1 MRRRI
6 PMKYNRRILAIL
18 AAAVA
23 LSSPVVAQE
32 PARLPGRISI
42 VGEGKAAAAPDTA
55 IFDVGVV
62 TIAETAQA
70 ALEQNTKSITAL
82 LAALKAAGIEG
93 RDLATSGFTV
103 QPRFVYPQPEP
114 GKQPEQPKLEG
125 YEVRNSV
132 TAKVRDLSRL
142 GTILDAAVQHGA
154 NQIGTISFEI
164 QNKDALLDKA
174 RQDAIADAR
183 RKAEKAAQA
192 AGLKLGRV
200 LSLSEIVQHT
210 PHPMAGDATSFRAAG
225 ALVPVEP
232 GEQSLG
238 AHVEMTWEIAN

>member
-1 MRRRI
+1 
-6 PMKYNRRILAIL
+6 MKYNLRLLTIL
-18 AAAVA
+18 AATVA
-23 LSSPVVAQE
+23 LLSPAIAQE
-32 PARLPGRISI
+32 PAKVPGRISI

-55 IFDVGVV
+55 AFDAGVV
-62 TIAETAQA
+62 VIAGTAQA

-93 RDLATSGFTV
+93 RDLATSGFAV
-103 QPRFVYPQPEP
+103 QPRVAYPQPEP

-132 TAKVRDLSRL
+132 TVKVRDLSKL
-142 GTILDAAVQHGA
+142 GMILDAAVQRGA
-154 NQIGTISFEI
+154 NQIGAISFEI

-174 RQDAIADAR
+174 RQDAISDAK

-200 LSLSEIVQHT
+200 LSLSETVQHGL
-210 PHPMAGDATSFRAAG
+210 PRPMAGDVTSFRATSAP
-225 ALVPVEP
+225 VPVEP

-238 AHVEMTWEIAN
+238 AHVEMTWEIAY

>member
-1 MRRRI
+1 
-6 PMKYNRRILAIL
+6 MKYGRRILAIL

-23 LSSPVVAQE
+23 LLSPAVAQE
-32 PARLPGRISI
+32 PAKAPSRLSV

-55 IFDVGVV
+55 IFDAGVV
-62 TIAETAQA
+62 VVAETAQA
-70 ALEQNTKSITAL
+70 ALEQNTKAITAL

-93 RDLATSGFTV
+93 RDLVTSGFAV
-103 QPRFVYPQPEP
+103 QARVVYPQPEA

-132 TAKVRDLSRL
+132 KAKVRDLSKL
-142 GTILDAAVQHGA
+142 GMILDAAVQHGA
-154 NQIGTISFEI
+154 NQIGGISFDI

-174 RQDAIADAR
+174 RQDAINDAK

-200 LSLSEIVQHT
+200 LSLSETFQHAL
-210 PHPMAGDATSFRAAG
+210 PHPMAGDGTAFRGAA
-225 ALVPVEP
+225 ASVPVEA

-238 AHVEMTWEIAN
+238 THVEMTWEIAN

>member
-1 MRRRI
+1 
-6 PMKYNRRILAIL
+6 MKYNRRILAIL

-23 LSSPVVAQE
+23 LASPVVAQDQ
-32 PARLPGRISI
+32 ARLPGRISI

-55 IFDVGVV
+55 IFDAGVV

-82 LAALKAAGIEG
+82 LAALKAAGIAG
-93 RDLATSGFTV
+93 RDVATSGFAV
-103 QPRFVYPQPEP
+103 QSRFVYSQPEP
-114 GKQPEQPKLEG
+114 GRQPEQLKLEG

-132 TAKVRDLSRL
+132 TAKVRDLSKL
-142 GTILDAAVQHGA
+142 GAILDVAVQHGA
-154 NQIGTISFEI
+154 NQIGAIGFEI
-164 QNKDALLDKA
+164 QNKDALVDKA
-174 RQDAIADAR
+174 RQDAIADAK

-200 LSLSEIVQHT
+200 LSLSEIVQHGL
-210 PHPMAGDATSFRAAG
+210 PRPLAGDITSFRAAG
-225 ALVPVEP
+225 ASVPVES

-238 AHVEMTWEIAN
+238 AYVEMTWEIVY

>member
-1 MRRRI
+1 
-6 PMKYNRRILAIL
+6 MKYNRRILAIL
-18 AAAVA
+18 AAVALLSPAVA
-23 LSSPVVAQE
+23 EESTKV
-32 PARLPGRISI
+32 PGRISI

-55 IFDVGVV
+55 VFDAGVV
-62 TIAETAQA
+62 VIAKTAQA

-93 RDLATSGFTV
+93 RDLATSGFAV
-103 QPRFVYPQPEP
+103 QPRFVYLQPEP

-132 TAKVRDLSRL
+132 AARVRDLSKL

-154 NQIGTISFEI
+154 NQIGAISFSIE
-164 QNKDALLDKA
+164 NKDALLDKA
-174 RQDAIADAR
+174 RQEAINDAK

-200 LSLSEIVQHT
+200 LSLSETVQHGL
-210 PHPMAGDATSFRAAG
+210 PRPMAGDVTSFRAAG
-225 ALVPVEP
+225 APVPVEP

-238 AHVEMTWEIAN
+238 SHIEMTWEIAN